1 MPHKRN
7 PVVCER
13 ICGLARL
20 FRGYEV
26 AALENV
32 ALWHERDI
40 SHSSVE
46 RIVFP
51 DAFTLAD
58 YLVDRLA
65 WVLEGL
71 TVDPARMR
79 ANLESTGGLVHSQR
93 VLLALTGAGLARE
106 EAYAVVQRA
115 AMAAWRGEARFAD
128 LLAADPAVARALGD
142 RLAGCFDDTFYLGSV
157 DDLFARAARTL
168 DAPVGAAAAP
178 VPVAP

>member
-13 ICGLARL
+13 ITGLARL

-26 AALENV
+26 AALEDV

-46 RIVFP
+46 RVIFP

-58 YLVDRLA
+58 YLTDKLA

-71 TVDPARMR
+71 TVDAARMR
-79 ANLESTGGLVHSQR
+79 ANLEATGGLVFSQR
-93 VLLALTGAGLARE
+93 VLLALTAAGLARE
-106 EAYAVVQRA
+106 EAYAIVQDA
-115 AMAAWRGEARFAD
+115 AMTAWRGEGRFAD
-128 LLAADPAVARALGD
+128 LLGQDARVREALGD
-142 RLAGCFDDTFYLGSV
+142 RLSECFDTSFYL
-157 DDLFARAARTL
+157 ARIDALYERAHAAL
-168 DAPVGAAAAP
+168 GAA
-178 VPVAP
+178 VPAR